1 VALTAQTARLIR
13 KSMNLLGIG
22 VPERM

>member
-1 VALTAQTARLIR
+1 VVRLVHDG
-13 KSMNLLGIG
+13 MVDLLGLMGIG